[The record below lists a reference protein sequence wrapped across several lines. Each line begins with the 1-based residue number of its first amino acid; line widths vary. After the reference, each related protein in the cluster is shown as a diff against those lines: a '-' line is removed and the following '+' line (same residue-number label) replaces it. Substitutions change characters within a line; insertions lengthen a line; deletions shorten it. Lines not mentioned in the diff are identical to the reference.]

1 MTSKKDEI
9 LKMLER
15 GSSLE
20 EILEKGY
27 NKKYTK
33 EVIRMHKKNLAKNES
48 NQELGVRQEDIVK
61 EIKEIRL
68 MIEELQKN
76 KGIINSKIPDAYDKL
91 TQIKDLIECIL
102 TQKTYIDDMSI
113 EFKISIGNKDV
124 GTKDLEA
131 YKINPIELY
140 RKAGESTLRSVLDR
154 IPIDGLKEIAKQY
167 TPDARGYVYKWI
179 DSKKI
184 IDYIVE
190 RAIALSQKGN
200 VFISHNNE

>member
-1 MTSKKDEI
+1 MASKKDEI
-9 LKMLER
+9 LKMLEI
-15 GSSLE
+15 GISLE

-33 EVIRMHKKNLAKNES
+33 EVIRKYKKNLNKNKN
-48 NQELGVRQEDIVK
+48 NQESEVKQEDIVK

-68 MIEELQKN
+68 IIEELQKS
-76 KGIINSKIPDAYDKL
+76 KVVINSKVPDAYDKL
-91 TQIKDLIECIL
+91 RQIKDLIECIL
-102 TQKTYIDDMSI
+102 NQKTYIDDINI
-113 EFKISIGNKDV
+113 EFKIFIGNKEV
-124 GTKDLEA
+124 GTKDLEV

-140 RKAGESTLRSVLDR
+140 RKAGENTLRSVLDT

-167 TPDARGYVYKWI
+167 TPDARGYVYKWT

-184 IDYIVE
+184 IDYMVE